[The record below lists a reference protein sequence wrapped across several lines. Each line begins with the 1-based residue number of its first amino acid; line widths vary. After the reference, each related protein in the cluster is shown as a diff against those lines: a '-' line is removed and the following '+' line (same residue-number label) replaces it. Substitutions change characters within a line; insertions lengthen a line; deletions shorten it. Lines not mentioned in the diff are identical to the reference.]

1 MCASGAPRVTSWYTM
16 FCVHVVPD
24 LRVREQMKMSPAATG
39 SVFMFRIVRALVI
52 GSAGIGGSARGDGF
66 RDQRLE
72 KGGDDA
78 IS

>member
-24 LRVREQMKMSPAATG
+24 LGYEQMKMSPAATG

-52 GSAGIGGSARGDGF
+52 GSAGIGGSGAATGF
-66 RDQRLE
+66 E
-72 KGGDDA
+72 TSASKKGGDDA